1 MLHTHLN
8 RGAVAQPMQEP
19 MQAPPQMYPQ
29 QMPPMVQ
36 EAPQLAQAPANPW
49 GGQARN
55 SRIFFPRAISISVAA
70 GGSGYTRS
78 PVVVFTG
85 GGASAATATAVV
97 ARAVISSIIVTN
109 VSTLVY

>member
-1 MLHTHLN
+1 
-8 RGAVAQPMQEP
+8 MQEP

-55 SRIFFPRAISISVAA
+55 SFF
-70 GGSGYTRS
+70 YT
-78 PVVVFTG
+78 FFF
-85 GGASAATATAVV
+85 
-97 ARAVISSIIVTN
+97 
-109 VSTLVY
+109 STCY